1 MPEVV
6 MPRLSDTME
15 EGELSKWLKNE
26 GDTVAKGDILAEI
39 ETDKATM
46 DLEAFE
52 SGVLEKQLVE
62 AGSVVPIGTPVA
74 IIGDGS
80 GKAQG
85 APTSK
90 APKKDEAESP
100 EDAGRPEA
108 ATDDTAAAKTPERKP
123 EESEPAEDE
132 PAEGKPAEHEPAEG
146 ESVEHES
153 EQRPAPESSE
163 SDPQATSPDAKS
175 ESAAPDRS
183 ARPRM
188 SPLARK
194 IAKDHGLDPSD
205 IAGSGPQGRVVRAD
219 VEAAISEGTA
229 HEASAS
235 SRGTAS
241 GRAGTERTGNAL
253 AGKDEVVA
261 VNRIRKVAAKRLTES
276 QAVPHFFL
284 TSVVDVERL
293 LDFRAE
299 VNAALESRGAK
310 VSVNDLV
317 VRAAAVTL
325 RRHPEANSS
334 WGDDALIRKAH
345 VNVGIAVATDAG
357 LLVPVI
363 RDADRKDLESIAR
376 ESLELAAKAREGKLS
391 PDEMSGGTFS
401 VSNLGMFGID
411 QFTAVI
417 NPPEAAILAVGAA
430 TPVPVVRD
438 GALATVPKLKIT
450 LTVDHRVMDGAVAA
464 GFLRD
469 LVGVLE
475 HPLGM
480 VV

>member
-1 MPEVV
+1 MAEVV

-26 GDTVAKGDILAEI
+26 GDQIAKGDILAEI

-52 SGVLEKQLVE
+52 AGVLEKQLVE
-62 AGSVVPIGTPVA
+62 AGTVVPIGTPVA

-80 GKAQG
+80 GTTAASKEV
-85 APTSK
+85 APVVE
-90 APKKDEAESP
+90 AAKKDAP
-100 EDAGRPEA
+100 AGNAAKEDAPVA
-108 ATDDTAAAKTPERKP
+108 
-123 EESEPAEDE
+123 
-132 PAEGKPAEHEPAEG
+132 
-146 ESVEHES
+146 
-153 EQRPAPESSE
+153 PAPEPAAVPAASVAT
-163 SDPQATSPDAKS
+163 ATSS
-175 ESAAPDRS
+175 
-183 ARPRM
+183 PRM

-194 IAKDHGLDPSD
+194 IAKDHGLDPAS

-219 VEAAISEGTA
+219 VEAAISGGA
-229 HEASAS
+229 AAGASDASAQLT
-235 SRGTAS
+235 TA
-241 GRAGTERTGNAL
+241 L
-253 AGKDEVVA
+253 PVGKDEMVA

-284 TSVVDVERL
+284 TSLVSVERL

-299 VNAALESRGAK
+299 LNETLEPQGVK
-310 VSVNDLV
+310 VSVNDLI

-325 RRHPEANSS
+325 RQHPEANSS
-334 WGDDALIRKAH
+334 WGGDSIIRRAH
-345 VNVGIAVATDAG
+345 VNVGIAVATDSG

-363 RDADRKDLESIAR
+363 RDADQKNLASISR
-376 ESLELAAKAREGKLS
+376 EAIELAAKARDGKLS
-391 PDEMSGGTFS
+391 PNEMSGGTFS
-401 VSNLGMFGID
+401 ISNLGMFGID

-430 TPVPVVRD
+430 SPVPMLRNGQLVD
-438 GALATVPKLKIT
+438 VPKMKIT

-469 LVGVLE
+469 LVRSLEKPLSLVL
-475 HPLGM
+475 
-480 VV
+480 